1 MCFDMNLN
9 FLKTFLIVA
18 EFKNFTA
25 AMTKRHMAQS
35 TVSHQIKK
43 LEEELGRRLFIR
55 DTRNC
60 ELTADGE
67 IVFQYAR
74 QIIQLTDDMKAR
86 FDMLPMS
93 GKVTIAVYVV
103 KF

>member
-1 MCFDMNLN
+1 M
-9 FLKTFLIVA
+9 
-18 EFKNFTA
+18 
-25 AMTKRHMAQS
+25 
-35 TVSHQIKK
+35 
-43 LEEELGRRLFIR
+43 R

-67 IVFQYAR
+67 IVFQYSR
-74 QIIQLTDDMKAR
+74 QIIQLADDMKAR